1 MYKTG
6 EWVVEL
12 ETGKLGYILRVENG
26 VYLKVRFGK
35 SIVLRHDSEVHRV
48 PTIIYKENYHTLIDL
63 ALATNDKEWFE
74 ELNERMKTALIWGGT
89 KVGNTSFNQR

>member
-1 MYKTG
+1 
-6 EWVVEL
+6 
-12 ETGKLGYILRVENG
+12 
-26 VYLKVRFGK
+26 
-35 SIVLRHDSEVHRV
+35 
-48 PTIIYKENYHTLIDL
+48 LIDL